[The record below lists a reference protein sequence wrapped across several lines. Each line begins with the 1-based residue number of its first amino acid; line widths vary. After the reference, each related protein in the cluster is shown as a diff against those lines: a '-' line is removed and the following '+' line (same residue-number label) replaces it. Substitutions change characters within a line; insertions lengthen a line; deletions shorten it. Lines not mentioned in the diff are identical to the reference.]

1 MPKPSK
7 IPENQLARVYRLE
20 KLFEEALNSGN
31 LTKAKIAL
39 NDLKEILERFHHN
52 ARILQA
58 YLKLYE
64 TALEAWDI
72 ELAKRG
78 FQFVREKA
86 NKRTRLYLEATTLLA
101 ITHLRD
107 QDIFSAEPLMA
118 EVLKNDTIIKSEEQ
132 RRIFR
137 KEIIVRFDQEGALS
151 SLAKSHPEVIR
162 EAQIHQDAIR
172 LLRQGLSD
180 EELEENL
187 GQKIPQE
194 VKDFILKVDMLSK
207 NVLPYTQ
214 RLMLPSP
221 KDVIKNRQVASL
233 VFNAIKRRLFV
244 YICDEDSE
252 SYQAWINGGLDAIV
266 SKSYVASAVVAA
278 LADLRIGVSAVAVG
292 VTALL
297 IKKGL
302 ENFCNNYKPKSL
314 MILRK
319 RGS

>member
-1 MPKPSK
+1 MPKPLK

-20 KLFEEALNSGN
+20 KLFEKALSSGN
-31 LTKAKIAL
+31 LKKARLAL
-39 NDLKEILERFHHN
+39 NDLKDILEKYHHN

-64 TALEAWDI
+64 TALEAWNI

-107 QDIFSAEPLMA
+107 QDLFSAEPLMA

-132 RRIFR
+132 REIFR
-137 KEIIVRFDQEGALS
+137 KEIIVRFDEEGALS
-151 SLAKSHPEVIR
+151 ALAKSHPEVIA
-162 EAQIHQDAIR
+162 EAQIHQDAIQ
-172 LLRQGLSD
+172 LLKQGLSD
-180 EELEENL
+180 QELEENL
-187 GQKIPQE
+187 GQNVPQE

-207 NVLPYTQ
+207 NVLPYNQ
-214 RLMLPSP
+214 RLMLPNP

-233 VFNAIKRRLFV
+233 VFSAIKRRLFDYV
-244 YICDEDSE
+244 CDKESE
-252 SYQAWINGGLDAIV
+252 SYKAWINGGLDAIV

-278 LADLRIGVSAVAVG
+278 LTDLRIGASAIAVG

-302 ENFCNNYKPKSL
+302 DNFCNKHKPKSL
-314 MILRK
+314 MILRQ
-319 RGS
+319 RRS